1 MELIDRLL
9 EFCNKNE
16 TKLSNKVLSIPIPPS
31 ENVSD
36 AHDYL
41 LWNGDCLEMLTKMK
55 DKSVHL
61 FLIDPPYGAVNNK
74 YGAKEK
80 FIHESDSDDF
90 DDTPSEIQRYEEC
103 YNCNV
108 TEEEMKKGEY
118 NKKVMGTKY
127 KMIRIFEQ
135 VERVLA
141 ENGHVVCFYDGNSIF
156 EIPCLIKTAFRKKH
170 PVSAARYIWRHF
182 QRGAPSEISGGVA
195 TNQHK
200 HFPSKQFEDIIVLW
214 RTTKDNASVKESGT
228 LHYDHV
234 ASPYSGQTNVLEYYK
249 EQDKLSVYKT
259 VQAYLKGTRRESFHL
274 KPEDLLT
281 FFITHYTREGQVV
294 MDFYMNHAGTGGA
307 ALQSRRK
314 FVGCEIEKEKY
325 ERAKAYIEERF
336 PLGIC
341 DLSTLRNEEP
351 TEVEML
357 DPEPEK
363 SRASKRKRNDS
374 FEEDSSEE
382 DSSEEDSI
390 DYFSFR
396 VRKSIEESKFE
407 ELKKIFSEFT
417 YKETKSLSVII
428 IIALNRYYTNNLEQ
442 KEYMEEDHK
451 FYETMIHL
459 SKREIHKFIPVEE
472 KYYEEYLDNLI
483 SILKK
488 SVVKIYDYLKQNDNS
503 SARTYF
509 VQCVEQLNIIYGFI
523 YERKLHM
530 EKNDEKYNK
539 RFLNIFLRPQF
550 YKILKKYYE
559 KHYIANIKATEIYYW
574 LMKGTVDEL
583 TKLEKDHSSKL
594 IERYN
599 KFDVKLEERHQT
611 LLEDLK
617 KLSS

>member
-1 MELIDRLL
+1 MGLIDRLL

-36 AHDYL
+36 VHDYL
-41 LWNGDCLEMLTKMK
+41 LWNGDCLEMLKKMK

-80 FIHESDSDDF
+80 FIHESDSDDS

-118 NKKVMGTKY
+118 NKRVMGTKY
-127 KMIRIFEQ
+127 KMIKIFEQ

-170 PVSAARYIWRHF
+170 PVSSARYIWRHF

-214 RTTKDNASVKESGT
+214 RTTKDNESVKESGT

-341 DLSTLRNEEP
+341 DLSTLMNEEP

-357 DPEPEK
+357 DPK
-363 SRASKRKRNDS
+363 SEENRASKRKRNDS
-374 FEEDSSEE
+374 IEEDPIEEDSSEE
-382 DSSEEDSI
+382 DSSEED
-390 DYFSFR
+390 DR
-396 VRKSIEESKFE
+396 VWKSIEESNFE
-407 ELKKIFSEFT
+407 ELKNLFSESTDERKKNFAV
-417 YKETKSLSVII
+417 LII
-428 IIALNRYYTNNLEQ
+428 SALDTYYTNNLEQ
-442 KEYMEEDHK
+442 KEYMKTHHN
-451 FYETMIHL
+451 FYEAMICL
-459 SKREIHKFIPVEE
+459 NIHKYVPVEVRE
-472 KYYEEYLDNLI
+472 KIYKEHLGKLI
-483 SILKK
+483 SIFKK
-488 SVVKIYDYLKQNDNS
+488 SVVKIYDYLKQNDDS
-503 SARTYF
+503 SARSYF
-509 VQCVEQLNIIYGFI
+509 VRCVNQLNIIYAFI
-523 YERKLHM
+523 GKERKLHM

-539 RFLNIFLRPQF
+539 RFLNTLFRPKF
-550 YKILKKYYE
+550 YEILETFYGEKYKERMNY
-559 KHYIANIKATEIYYW
+559 TQIYYW

-583 TKLEKDHSSKL
+583 TKLKQDHSSKL
-594 IERYN
+594 MKRYN
-599 KFDVKLEERHQT
+599 EYGVKPREHNQT
-611 LLEDLK
+611 LWKDLK
-617 KLSS
+617 KLFS